1 MTDDKTC
8 EDCKFFVQHYR
19 VDDGKHGWVS
29 CGHCLLPRFK
39 TRKPTAKACS
49 NFQENSPV
57 D

>member
-8 EDCKFFVQHYR
+8 ADCEFFVQHYR
-19 VDDGKHGWVS
+19 VDNDKHGWVS

-39 TRKPTAKACS
+39 TRKPTAKACPQ
-49 NFQENSPV
+49 FRQNSPA